1 MKALVIA
8 VDGFASCGK
17 STLARDLA
25 QALRYRYIDS
35 GAMYRA
41 VTYQMLELGLPP
53 IESAGLDQML
63 GALDLKFVTSNGI
76 NQLMVN
82 GLVLVSELRSKAVNA
97 AVSPVSTL
105 PSVRLAMVALQRS
118 YADGTGLTMDGR
130 DIGTHVFPQADLK
143 FFVSARPE
151 VRAKRR
157 QAELIASGDTSW
169 TLDEILENQAQ
180 RDLIDSNRDFAPL
193 KRAEDAIDLDNSDL
207 SREEQ
212 LAWALKW
219 VEERGGI

>member
-25 QALRYRYIDS
+25 QALGYRYIDS

-53 IESAGLDQML
+53 IESVGLDQML

-207 SREEQ
+207 SRKEQ

>member
-1 MKALVIA
+1 VKALVIA

-25 QALRYRYIDS
+25 SALRYRYIDS

-53 IESAGLDQML
+53 IESAGLDLML
-63 GALDLKFVTSNGI
+63 GALDLKFVASNGV

-82 GLVLVSELRSKAVNA
+82 GLVLVSELRSKAVNT

-130 DIGTHVFPQADLK
+130 DIGTHVFPKADLK
-143 FFVSARPE
+143 FFVTARPE
-151 VRAKRR
+151 IRAQRR

-169 TLDEILENQAQ
+169 TLEEILENQAQ
-180 RDLIDSNRDFAPL
+180 RDLIDSNREFAPL

-212 LAWALKW
+212 LSWALKW

>member
-1 MKALVIA
+1 VKALVIA

-41 VTYQMLELGLPP
+41 VTYQMLKLGLPP
-53 IESAGLDQML
+53 IESVGLNQML
-63 GALDLKFVTSNGI
+63 GALDLKFVTSNGV

-193 KRAEDAIDLDNSDL
+193 KRALDAIDLDNSDL
-207 SREEQ
+207 SN
-212 LAWALKW
+212 LSML
-219 VEERGGI
+219 

>member
-8 VDGFASCGK
+8 VDGYASCGK

-25 QALRYRYIDS
+25 QTLDYRYIDS

-41 VTYQMLELGLPP
+41 VTYRMLQLGLPLT
-53 IESAGLDQML
+53 ESPELDQL
-63 GALDLKFVTSNGI
+63 LQTLDLKFIKSEGV
-76 NQLMVN
+76 NQLIIN
-82 GLVLVSELRSKAVNA
+82 GMLLGTELRTKAVNA

-105 PSVRLAMVALQRS
+105 PSVRRAMVVLQRS

-130 DIGTHVFPQADLK
+130 DIGTYVFPQADLK
-143 FFVSARPE
+143 IFVTARPE
-151 VRAKRR
+151 IRAIRR
-157 QAELIASGDTSW
+157 QAELIALGDSTW
-169 TLDEILENQAQ
+169 TLDEILQNQAQ
-180 RDLIDSNRDFAPL
+180 RDRIDSNRDFAPL
-193 KRAEDAIDLDNSDL
+193 KRAEDAVDLDNSDL

-219 VEERGGI
+219 VEERGGV

>member
-1 MKALVIA
+1 
-8 VDGFASCGK
+8 
-17 STLARDLA
+17 
-25 QALRYRYIDS
+25 
-35 GAMYRA
+35 
-41 VTYQMLELGLPP
+41 MLELGLPP
-53 IESAGLDQML
+53 IESVGLDQML

>member
-25 QALRYRYIDS
+25 SALRYRYIDS

-63 GALDLKFVTSNGI
+63 GALDLKFVASNGV

-82 GLVLVSELRSKAVNA
+82 GLVLVSELRSKAVNT

-143 FFVSARPE
+143 FFVTARPE
-151 VRAKRR
+151 IRAKRR

-169 TLDEILENQAQ
+169 TLEEILENQAQ
-180 RDLIDSNRDFAPL
+180 RDLIDSNREFAPL

>member
-25 QALRYRYIDS
+25 QALGYRYIDS

-41 VTYQMLELGLPP
+41 VTYHMLERGLPP
-53 IESAGLDQML
+53 VESPDLDQL
-63 GALDLKFVTSNGI
+63 LRNLDLKFVASDGVNH
-76 NQLMVN
+76 LMLN
-82 GLVLVSELRSKAVNA
+82 DLILVSELRSKAVNA

-105 PSVRLAMVALQRS
+105 PSVRRALVALQRS
-118 YADGTGLTMDGR
+118 YADGSGLTMDGR

-143 FFVSARPE
+143 FFVTARPE
-151 VRAKRR
+151 VRAQRR
-157 QAELIASGDTSW
+157 QAELIAAGDTSW

-180 RDLIDSNRDFAPL
+180 RDQIDSSRDFAPL
-193 KRAEDAIDLDNSDL
+193 KRAEDAIDLDNSNL
-207 SREEQ
+207 GRQEQ

-219 VEERGGI
+219 VKERGGI

>member
-53 IESAGLDQML
+53 IESVDLNQML
-63 GALDLKFVTSNGI
+63 GALDLKFVTSNGV

-105 PSVRLAMVALQRS
+105 PCVRLAMVALQRS

>member
-1 MKALVIA
+1 
-8 VDGFASCGK
+8 
-17 STLARDLA
+17 
-25 QALRYRYIDS
+25 
-35 GAMYRA
+35 
-41 VTYQMLELGLPP
+41 MLKLGLPP
-53 IESAGLDQML
+53 IESVGLNQML
-63 GALDLKFVTSNGI
+63 GALDLKFVTSNGV

-82 GLVLVSELRSKAVNA
+82 GLVLVSELRSKAINA

>member
-25 QALRYRYIDS
+25 QALGYRYIDS

-53 IESAGLDQML
+53 IESVGLDQML

-180 RDLIDSNRDFAPL
+180 RDLIDSSRDFAPL
-193 KRAEDAIDLDNSDL
+193 KRALCVPG
-207 SREEQ
+207 R
-212 LAWALKW
+212 
-219 VEERGGI
+219 

>member
-25 QALRYRYIDS
+25 SALRYRYIDS

-53 IESAGLDQML
+53 VESAGLDQML
-63 GALDLKFVTSNGI
+63 GALDLNFVASNGV

-82 GLVLVSELRSKAVNA
+82 GLVLVTELRSKAVNA

-143 FFVSARPE
+143 FFVTARPE
-151 VRAKRR
+151 IRAQRR

-169 TLDEILENQAQ
+169 TLEEILENQAQ
-180 RDLIDSNRDFAPL
+180 RDLIDSNREFAPL

-207 SREEQ
+207 SREDQ

-219 VEERGGI
+219 VEERRGI

>member
-41 VTYQMLELGLPP
+41 VTYQMLKLGLPP
-53 IESAGLDQML
+53 IESVDLNQML
-63 GALDLKFVTSNGI
+63 GALDLKFVTSNGV

-207 SREEQ
+207 SRKEQ

>member
-25 QALRYRYIDS
+25 QALGYRYIDS

-41 VTYQMLELGLPP
+41 VTYQMLELGLPTA
-53 IESAGLDQML
+53 ESAALDQML
-63 GALDLKFVTSNGI
+63 GDLDLKFVATGGI
-76 NQLMVN
+76 NHLVLN
-82 GLVLVSELRSKAVNA
+82 GLTLVSELRSKAVNA

-105 PSVRLAMVALQRS
+105 PSVRRALVALQRS

-143 FFVSARPE
+143 FFVTARPE
-151 VRAKRR
+151 VRAQRR

-169 TLDEILENQAQ
+169 TFDEILENQAQ

-193 KRAEDAIDLDNSDL
+193 RRAEDAIDLDNSNL
-207 SREEQ
+207 GREEQ

-219 VEERGGI
+219 VKERGGI